1 MGGCGVRPM
10 TTPPRTA
17 IAVDGVHQ
25 RFRHAIEGGWLVAA
39 VLVPAA
45 ITHEDFMVGFIQMP
59 KVFVL
64 RTVAL
69 YLIAVI
75 AFGWA
80 LRPRSTRR
88 AEGSVRSRL
97 WRALSLHPAR
107 AVYIAAGAVL
117 VANLVSVAFAAVK
130 SIAIWGIDPGWDTYA
145 FSNVAAYLVIFGVMA
160 THLQTKAQVL
170 RLVWA
175 LTATSM
181 VISLYAL
188 GQHFSVDLFRNDPS
202 PQERVLSTFGN
213 PLFMSSYLLMT
224 MPLTVA
230 LFLSYRDR
238 MSILSQIWIG
248 AGLIALQATAI
259 AFSLSR
265 GPWAGVAV
273 AEITFVI
280 LLAWVAGGRHVP
292 RRLGISAVAG
302 AIVVVMIALPVVDRS
317 DPLADGSGPVRS
329 GPVRT
334 DISTGDA
341 ITERLG
347 SFVPAIA
354 GGLSH
359 RFTIWTTAAEVYLG
373 APWVDTERFPELP
386 ELRFRPLRPIVGY
399 GPDMFRYAYALAGE
413 GTYFTYDLAGHGHN
427 FVVHT
432 ALELGLLG
440 VASYAALIGALAAA
454 LFRMLRV
461 ARTGVYPAWFAYLLV
476 GLASALAGRIVEQI
490 TGKAQVA
497 DLTLSWMLA
506 ALVVAMSV
514 MRFEPASGATADVP
528 RRSRRSRRQPMAP
541 FSLLRIGGASAVAL
555 AVLVLWV
562 QAVVADVQ
570 SARVLAQ
577 ADQSAS
583 AGLARRSIE
592 LYSKARDLAPAA
604 PAPRL
609 GLAVALFDEAGREGE
624 DQDKL
629 GLLQAA
635 YREVASV
642 LDRNP
647 LDRRA
652 RVRAAEFQRE
662 LSVVEPGERDRAVRD
677 NQILAELSP
686 ASWLAHAALAWSY
699 VALGQ
704 YERGL
709 ETALYAERI
718 SADADAGANRHIV
731 YFVKATALQGLGRTD
746 EAIAAAE
753 RSLAL
758 SPLTRAQHLL
768 RELTGSA
775 VPG

>member
-1 MGGCGVRPM
+1 
-10 TTPPRTA
+10 
-17 IAVDGVHQ
+17 
-25 RFRHAIEGGWLVAA
+25 
-39 VLVPAA
+39 
-45 ITHEDFMVGFIQMP
+45 
-59 KVFVL
+59 
-64 RTVAL
+64 
-69 YLIAVI
+69 
-75 AFGWA
+75 
-80 LRPRSTRR
+80 
-88 AEGSVRSRL
+88 
-97 WRALSLHPAR
+97 
-107 AVYIAAGAVL
+107 
-117 VANLVSVAFAAVK
+117 
-130 SIAIWGIDPGWDTYA
+130 
-145 FSNVAAYLVIFGVMA
+145 
-160 THLQTKAQVL
+160 
-170 RLVWA
+170 
-175 LTATSM
+175 
-181 VISLYAL
+181 
-188 GQHFSVDLFRNDPS
+188 
-202 PQERVLSTFGN
+202 
-213 PLFMSSYLLMT
+213 
-224 MPLTVA
+224 
-230 LFLSYRDR
+230 
-238 MSILSQIWIG
+238 
-248 AGLIALQATAI
+248 
-259 AFSLSR
+259 
-265 GPWAGVAV
+265 
-273 AEITFVI
+273 
-280 LLAWVAGGRHVP
+280 
-292 RRLGISAVAG
+292 
-302 AIVVVMIALPVVDRS
+302 
-317 DPLADGSGPVRS
+317 
-329 GPVRT
+329 
-334 DISTGDA
+334 
-341 ITERLG
+341 
-347 SFVPAIA
+347 
-354 GGLSH
+354 
-359 RFTIWTTAAEVYLG
+359 
-373 APWVDTERFPELP
+373 
-386 ELRFRPLRPIVGY
+386 
-399 GPDMFRYAYALAGE
+399 
-413 GTYFTYDLAGHGHN
+413 
-427 FVVHT
+427 
-432 ALELGLLG
+432 
-440 VASYAALIGALAAA
+440 
-454 LFRMLRV
+454 
-461 ARTGVYPAWFAYLLV
+461 
-476 GLASALAGRIVEQI
+476 
-490 TGKAQVA
+490 
-497 DLTLSWMLA
+497 MLA